1 MDFSASRLCSWS
13 DVRLRYGTES
23 NGDEPGS
30 AHRGSDSAA
39 MLREV
44 HSYVEDALGKLLPQ
58 ALQAHYDA
66 VNQSEIAPLRREV
79 AELRG
84 VVQDLSSR
92 FNAAEGTEQHDTV
105 ALRSEVNSE
114 LNFPSNFEGLVLG
127 CIDADFCK

>member
-1 MDFSASRLCSWS
+1 
-13 DVRLRYGTES
+13 
-23 NGDEPGS
+23 
-30 AHRGSDSAA
+30 

-44 HSYVEDALGKLLPQ
+44 HSYVEEALGKLLPQ

-92 FNAAEGTEQHDTV
+92 FTAAEGTEQHDTV
-105 ALRSEVNSE
+105 ALAPEAPAFGAS
-114 LNFPSNFEGLVLG
+114 
-127 CIDADFCK
+127 

>member
-30 AHRGSDSAA
+30 THHGLDSAA
-39 MLREV
+39 MVREV
-44 HSYVEDALGKLLPQ
+44 HSYVEEALEKLLPQ

-66 VNQSEIAPLRREV
+66 VNLSEISPLRREV
-79 AELRG
+79 AELRF

-92 FNAAEGTEQHDTV
+92 FSAAEGTEQHG
-105 ALRSEVNSE
+105 ALAEAPEAPAAPAQLSET
-114 LNFPSNFEGLVLG
+114 
-127 CIDADFCK
+127 